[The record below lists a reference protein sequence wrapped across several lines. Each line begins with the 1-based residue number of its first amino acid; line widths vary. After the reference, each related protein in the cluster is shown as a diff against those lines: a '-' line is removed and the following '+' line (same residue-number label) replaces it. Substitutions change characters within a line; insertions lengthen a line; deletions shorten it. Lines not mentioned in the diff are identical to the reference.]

1 MRRHNLEWLVDI
13 AGRMGLRRA
22 MTSGRRVPPL
32 DPQLR
37 RELSGHYETEFE
49 TLERSWGLDLA
60 RWKAPRAAA
69 SLRDGG
75 AGVRRG
81 DTS

>member
-1 MRRHNLEWLVDI
+1 MRRHNLERLVDV

-22 MTSGRRVPPL
+22 LTSGRRVPPL

-37 RELSGHYETEFE
+37 RELSGQYEAEFE

-69 SLRDGG
+69 PRRENTAGIPHGG
-75 AGVRRG
+75 A
-81 DTS
+81 S